1 MKLIKFID
9 NRGNKAWVNPT
20 HVVKVTL
27 TWSKQDLEYVPEIW
41 SINGKQITLA
51 PRQDQN
57 IDDVANK
64 LNSQMTS
71 VLS

>member
-1 MKLIKFID
+1 MKLVKFID
-9 NRGNKAWVNPT
+9 DNGRKAWVNPT

-27 TWSKQDLEYVPEIW
+27 VWSKRDLKEVTEIW
-41 SINGKQITLA
+41 CINGRQITLA
-51 PRQDQN
+51 PKDDQN

-71 VLS
+71 ILS